1 MKKYQIE
8 NKKKFAISVSIII
21 LSIIVISIITV
32 CIFKMKR
39 NTQITSSEDV
49 QNTVNEDTAEG
60 VDEFANLQDLVS
72 VKNKTE
78 EELQEINKKEIEKS
92 KVSKNENKTT
102 NKKNTVNKNKYY
114 IKVNYGAQVVNIYTY
129 DE

>member
-1 MKKYQIE
+1 
-8 NKKKFAISVSIII
+8 
-21 LSIIVISIITV
+21 
-32 CIFKMKR
+32 MKR

-92 KVSKNENKTT
+92 KVSKNENKTFNDYLT
-102 NKKNTVNKNKYY
+102 TTSNGET
-114 IKVNYGAQVVNIYTY
+114 
-129 DE
+129 